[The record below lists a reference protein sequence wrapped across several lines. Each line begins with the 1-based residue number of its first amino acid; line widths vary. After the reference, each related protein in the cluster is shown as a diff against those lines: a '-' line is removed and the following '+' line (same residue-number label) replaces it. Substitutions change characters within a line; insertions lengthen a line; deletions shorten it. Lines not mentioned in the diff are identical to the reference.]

1 MPELFAV
8 GACAA
13 AKAVNKAV
21 KEVTGK
27 SIAKHCK
34 SAAKGLRNIVL
45 RKAGEK
51 ASKEAEELLFNK
63 QERAEFVDRLDSL
76 ETLLESVASNPAAE
90 DDSVKQ
96 ELLGLQ
102 EFLEGATARYG
113 EERVD
118 VLNAIDRRINT
129 LHLAFSNAAAR
140 REERKLDDLGAAF
153 REVAVGLGRKTK
165 LEQRREHKNAQ
176 MARLEIKLGAIK
188 TEPFAKGGKSKVH
201 KAEYHGET
209 VVLKK
214 IDQAGITAAKRQ
226 KMLES
231 FKREL
236 AIMVLLMS
244 PRIVRVLGVVTT
256 DVTFLGLV
264 MEYCAGGALRHRL
277 DDEGAVITSHQR
289 RTWVSDVAV
298 GMEYLHSQGV
308 EHRDL
313 KALNVLLTGD
323 DRGKV
328 SDFGLSKCEELKTA
342 ATSTL
347 GQAGTPAFMAPE
359 FLDENVFSEA
369 SDVYS
374 FAIVMW
380 EIWSRQV
387 PWSGLKPVQ
396 IMRKVD
402 KGERPPVPAGMPAEL
417 RELMVRAWAHDAAE
431 RPTFEELAAK
441 LKVSKIDLS
450 KLALVRTLKGH
461 SEAARGVHCTFC
473 DDLASS

>member
-1 MPELFAV
+1 MSGFEPLIPV
-8 GACAA
+8 VACAA
-13 AKAVNKAV
+13 AKVANKGV
-21 KEVTGK
+21 KAATGR

-76 ETLLESVASNPAAE
+76 ETLLKSVASNPAAE

-129 LHLAFSNAAAR
+129 LHLAFSNATAR
-140 REERKLDDLGAAF
+140 RDGAKLDDLDAAV
-153 REVAVGLGRKTK
+153 REVAAGLGRKTK
-165 LEQRREHKNAQ
+165 VEQRREHKDAQ
-176 MARLEIKLGAIK
+176 MARLEIKLGAIE
-188 TEPFAKGGKSKVH
+188 TEPFAKGGNSKLH
-201 KAEYHGET
+201 KTEYHGET

-244 PRIVRVLGVVTT
+244 PRTVRVLGVVTT

-277 DDEGAVITSHQR
+277 DDEGAVITLHQR
-289 RTWVSDVAV
+289 RIWVSDVAV

-387 PWSGLKPVQ
+387 PWSGLRPMQ
-396 IMRKVD
+396 IMKKVD
-402 KGERPPVPAGMPAEL
+402 KGERPPIPAGMPRDL
-417 RELMVRAWAHDAAE
+417 RDLMVRAWAHDAAE

-441 LKVSKIDLS
+441 LKVSTIDLS
-450 KLALVRTLKGH
+450 KLALVRTLEGH
-461 SEAARGVHCTFC
+461 TNHVRRAASTV
-473 DDLASS
+473 LL